1 MTGGSKVTT
10 IEPKETQTAAGR
22 HREPDFHNN
31 YIGNFTKTRSLD
43 RVLETEDGRRLLD
56 RPDTRLSQTIPIKS
70 R

>member
-10 IEPKETQTAAGR
+10 IEPKETQTAAGPTQGAR
-22 HREPDFHNN
+22 FPQ

>member
-10 IEPKETQTAAGR
+10 IEPKETQTTAGR
-22 HREPDFHNN
+22 HREPD

>member
-22 HREPDFHNN
+22 PTQGARFPQ

>member
-22 HREPDFHNN
+22 HREPD
-31 YIGNFTKTRSLD
+31 YIGNFTKTRSLEEWH